1 MDNINQF
8 QFQAEL
14 EYILGNFDMTPQQAN
29 QMALENVI
37 SGNLLH
43 QQDNDADSDN
53 EPPSEEDDDDDEII
67 QTPAA
72 AQSRERASGI
82 GKQSIYCVK
91 CKTKTPTN
99 NLTKVSNDVK
109 GTKRWFLKGTCAKC
123 GTKKSQT
130 TSGPNAGMM
139 PKRPP
144 GSPPRAKKAPPKMQ
158 GKIPVP
164 NFNFGPNPNPPMQM
178 PPKIVKQQKYATP
191 NVKGKLQPK
200 NLFG

>member
-1 MDNINQF
+1 MDNN
-8 QFQAEL
+8 AEL
-14 EYILGNFDMTPQQAN
+14 DPFES
-29 QMALENVI
+29 EEE
-37 SGNLLH
+37 
-43 QQDNDADSDN
+43 DSDTLIPDVDLSAQP
-53 EPPSEEDDDDDEII
+53 EPSYN
-67 QTPAA
+67 T
-72 AQSRERASGI
+72 RASGA
-82 GKQSIYCVK
+82 GKQLIYCVK

-109 GTKRWFLKGTCAKC
+109 GTKRFFLKGTCAKC

-139 PKRPP
+139 PVRQPP
-144 GSPPRAKKAPPKMQ
+144 GSPKRGKKHAPNMPQ
-158 GKIPVP
+158 IIGKIPVP

-191 NVKGKLQPK
+191 NVKSKLQPK